1 MWSPSFGIP
10 SYSWNVIPNRLC
22 SIYWVSITFNQ
33 NIQSTSSGL
42 RFQLWQLD
50 TTMSLQAGR
59 KIMSISTSRSWTWS
73 NCLGDVTLS
82 PKDEIPWNSIKWVWN
97 LIFPIWIDR
106 SWDKFPSPIFLINPS
121 QSHSHIVLACIGYI
135 YTISYTCKQITYI
148 YICKYIPSNPHP
160 ITLLLNPSVWF
171 FFQDIF
177 PLLDPLP
184 TIRWTPRCRDTAF
197 TICSSGSKSDG
208 RELIWAA
215 MDVTDVTDITIRCR
229 KFMIFNV
236 I

>member
-1 MWSPSFGIP
+1 MSCDSKILQFLWTLWACFWISLEKKALFLVWNSSGSVFFKVILGHHTEWNSPKIYVACRALSTWATETYWKSQKQWMWSPSFGIP

-148 YICKYIPSNPHP
+148 Y
-160 ITLLLNPSVWF
+160 
-171 FFQDIF
+171 
-177 PLLDPLP
+177 
-184 TIRWTPRCRDTAF
+184 
-197 TICSSGSKSDG
+197 
-208 RELIWAA
+208 
-215 MDVTDVTDITIRCR
+215 M
-229 KFMIFNV
+229 
-236 I
+236 